1 MWKFKKE
8 ITLTLF
14 LSIIILLYTIF
25 INNSGY
31 DKMKVSEYI
40 LNDYTFMFIFSTIVF
55 NLFFDTYNFELT
67 VWRFKKIEDYVFFE
81 IKNKI
86 ISLGSFFLVL
96 TINQIIIFTI
106 FDPLFKISTLIYQ
119 NIIFLWLFF
128 IFYLVAFLSKRKNWR
143 NILIIMFI
151 IWNLLY
157 IVYILSPE
165 NIINQITLFKS
176 LKEPTVYEIS
186 RLFIF
191 NLIVVYSIYIKIK
204 SKGRKILE

>member
-81 IKNKI
+81 IKNTI